1 MQLTSTDLLQGLGR
15 LALWAAIAGVV
26 VVFSIWRARRHGGT
40 TLALDVTR
48 NASLAYLGLVAIGIV
63 MSGIQRLG
71 SGSLA
76 LEGTAG
82 QWVSQQQD
90 WVRSPT
96 CDADGTFHVELSPV
110 QGPAPISYCQGWLD
124 NVPFGPRLA
133 VYIGTLLGLLASAAI
148 AWAIYTATRRAGMR
162 DPFHP
167 TVSRTFGF
175 ASIAVMVGGALS
187 ALVTSIGMT
196 LAARSLKW
204 APEMTVPFELSIPL
218 WPFAVAV
225 GLFALSAIFR
235 YGRQLQSEKDRLQHE
250 TDGLV

>member
-1 MQLTSTDLLQGLGR
+1 MQLTSTDLLPGLGW
-15 LALWAAIAGVV
+15 LALWVAIAGVIV
-26 VVFSIWRARRHGGT
+26 AFSIWRARRLGST

-48 NASLAYLGLVAIGIV
+48 NASLAFLLFAALGIV
-63 MSGIQRLG
+63 LSGFQRLG
-71 SGSLA
+71 SGSVA
-76 LEGTAG
+76 LEGTAA
-82 QWVSQQQD
+82 QWVSQQQS
-90 WVRSPT
+90 WVRSPA

-110 QGPAPISYCQGWLD
+110 RGPAPISYCQGWLE

-133 VYIGTLLGLLASAAI
+133 LYIGTLLSILASAAI
-148 AWAIYTATRRAGMR
+148 TWAIYTATRRAGMR

-167 TVSRTFGF
+167 AVSRTFGL

-204 APEMTVPFELSIPL
+204 DPELTVPFELSIPL

-235 YGRQLQSEKDRLQHE
+235 YGRQLQLEKERLQRE